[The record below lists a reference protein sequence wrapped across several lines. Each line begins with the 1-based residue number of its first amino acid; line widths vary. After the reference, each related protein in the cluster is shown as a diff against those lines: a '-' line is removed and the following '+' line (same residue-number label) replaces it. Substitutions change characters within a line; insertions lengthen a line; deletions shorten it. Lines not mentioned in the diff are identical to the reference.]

1 MKESGSKQD
10 PIIQRVHFINVG
22 LLKKKIGM
30 CPSTRGKLLKKYLH
44 RWSTKENYQT
54 LTAHNDI
61 Q

>member
-22 LLKKKIGM
+22 VYKKIGM
-30 CPSTRGKLLKKYLH
+30 CPSTSRKLLKKYLH
-44 RWSTKENYQT
+44 RRSTKENYQT
-54 LTAHNDI
+54 LTSHNDI